1 MEENK
6 LKELWNREDFKA
18 LDSKQQYKLER
29 ILTNF
34 YLNTPIDEI
43 IKLKTENNSY
53 FFRSKGEQKF
63 QELKKYLLSNVHY
76 FDKSIL
82 EPYREQ
88 LNNYLSLDI
97 DTLKLDN
104 NRTIINSTFSKEEN
118 EQTIIN
124 TNFDNNKAIQN
135 FNITDNQK
143 QNFLYILDNIETL
156 KNIIENYQTPSQEVE
171 SFLMIPNDI
180 LKLNSDI
187 VKSTRYSRQTIVYLE
202 YLANKYN
209 YSFSNI
215 INYAIDK
222 VAKEFLNA
230 GELARAKKDI
240 EKK

>member
-104 NRTIINSTFSKEEN
+104 NRTIINSTFSKEDT

-187 VKSTRYSRQTIVYLE
+187 VKSTRYSKQTIVFLE

>member
-29 ILTNF
+29 ILTSF

-104 NRTIINSTFSKEEN
+104 NRTIINSIFSKEDT

-187 VKSTRYSRQTIVYLE
+187 VKSTRYSKQTIVYLE

>member
-104 NRTIINSTFSKEEN
+104 NRTIINNTFSKEDT

-187 VKSTRYSRQTIVYLE
+187 VKSTRYSKQTIVYLE

-230 GELARAKKDI
+230 GELTRAKKDI
-240 EKK
+240 ENK

>member
-1 MEENK
+1 MEQNK
-6 LKELWNREDFKA
+6 LKELWSREDFKA

-29 ILTNF
+29 ILTSF

-88 LNNYLSLDI
+88 LQHYLSLDI

-104 NRTIINSTFSKEEN
+104 NRTIINSTFSKEDT

>member
-104 NRTIINSTFSKEEN
+104 NRTIINSTFSKEET

-156 KNIIENYQTPSQEVE
+156 KNIIENYQTPIQEVE

-187 VKSTRYSRQTIVYLE
+187 VKSTRYSKQTIVFLE
-202 YLANKYN
+202 YLVNKYN

>member
-104 NRTIINSTFSKEEN
+104 NRTIINSTFSKEET

-187 VKSTRYSRQTIVYLE
+187 VKSTRYSKQTIVYLE
-202 YLANKYN
+202 YLVNKYN

>member
-104 NRTIINSTFSKEEN
+104 NRTIINNTFSKEDT

-187 VKSTRYSRQTIVYLE
+187 VKSTRYSKQTIVYLE

>member
-34 YLNTPIDEI
+34 YLNTPIEEI
-43 IKLKTENNSY
+43 IKLKTKNNSY

-104 NRTIINSTFSKEEN
+104 NRTIINNTFSKEDT

-156 KNIIENYQTPSQEVE
+156 KTIIENYQTPSQEVE
-171 SFLMIPNDI
+171 SFLMISNDI

-187 VKSTRYSRQTIVYLE
+187 VKSTRYSKQTIVYLE

-222 VAKEFLNA
+222 VAKDFLNA

>member
-104 NRTIINSTFSKEEN
+104 NKTIINSTFSKEDT

-187 VKSTRYSRQTIVYLE
+187 VKSTRYSKQTIVYLE
-202 YLANKYN
+202 YLVNKYN

>member
-1 MEENK
+1 MEQNK

-29 ILTNF
+29 ILTSF

-104 NRTIINSTFSKEEN
+104 NRTIINSTFSKEDT

>member
-29 ILTNF
+29 ILTSF

-104 NRTIINSTFSKEEN
+104 NRTIINSTFSKEET

-156 KNIIENYQTPSQEVE
+156 KNIIENYQTPIQEVE

>member
-29 ILTNF
+29 ILTSF

-104 NRTIINSTFSKEEN
+104 NRTIINNTFSKEDT

-156 KNIIENYQTPSQEVE
+156 KTIIENYQTPSQEVE
-171 SFLMIPNDI
+171 SFLMISNDI

-187 VKSTRYSRQTIVYLE
+187 VKSTRYSKQTIVYLE

-222 VAKEFLNA
+222 VAKDFLNA

>member
-29 ILTNF
+29 ILTSF

-104 NRTIINSTFSKEEN
+104 NRTIINNTFSKEDT

-187 VKSTRYSRQTIVYLE
+187 VKSTRYSKQTIVYLE